1 MRTTNTLVWSTQQI
15 LILLFIG
22 LKRKSNIA
30 LKLMLLQ
37 NKEMWLHLKEGALR
51 GKRTKIKFLIWAL
64 KCRKK
69 SKNAVLNRN
78 GIKLAG

>member
-22 LKRKSNIA
+22 LKRESNIA

-37 NKEMWLHLKEGALR
+37 NKEMLLHLKEGALL

-64 KCRKK
+64 KCRQK
-69 SKNAVLNRN
+69 SKNAVLKIN